1 MIKLAILVVLIFNL
15 DFINAEPMFEYEFEK
30 PFANDTE
37 SIEGYIFSKLE
48 SEVENFIKNLMTEK
62 TSGNTGFTG
71 LSSVSRQDPRVF
83 DDIYQA
89 VKNIDLGQ
97 ILISSSLCSTFIPK
111 FDIAP
116 LMNAVATICYS

>member
-30 PFANDTE
+30 PFANGTAE
-37 SIEGYIFSKLE
+37 IEGYIFSKLE
-48 SEVENFIKNLMTEK
+48 SEVENFIKNMMKEK
-62 TSGNTGFTG
+62 TSGNADFD
-71 LSSVSRQDPRVF
+71 SVSRQDPRVF
-83 DDIYQA
+83 DDIYQTIKT
-89 VKNIDLGQ
+89 VDLGA
-97 ILISSSLCSTFIPK
+97 ILILTSICSTFIPK

>member
-30 PFANDTE
+30 PFANSTE

-48 SEVENFIKNLMTEK
+48 YEVENFIKNMMKEK
-62 TSGNTGFTG
+62 ISGKAD

-89 VKNIDLGQ
+89 VKNIDLGA
-97 ILISSSLCSTFIPK
+97 ILISSSLCHTFIPK